1 MTLDSECARGR
12 TVVAM
17 DVRYLDYEASR
28 EVANIVV
35 DGSPNEST
43 VLALTHWPGIP
54 SPPGLARDLSAQM
67 AFAYL
72 DAPPEHAPAEVVTN
86 NHFDQDGIVS
96 IHALT
101 QPELSLVHRDL
112 LIDVAAAGD
121 FATYRDR
128 RAARASMVLSR
139 LAEAETSC
147 SYSEFTDQLYAELLP
162 QLMPIVLESERYRE
176 LWAEEDG
183 ELTASEH
190 ALARGDVTIDERPD
204 LDLAIVMI
212 DPDQPVRSGH
222 RFGGE
227 TFEGLHPMAINN
239 ATDRFRLL
247 IVHGRRYRFVDRY
260 ETWVQYQSRRVLPRV
275 DMRPLAARLGAI
287 ESGGATW
294 QAADPGG
301 LSPQLFNDGESSID
315 AGDLIE
321 NVIAYLSSVS

>member
-1 MTLDSECARGR
+1 MS
-12 TVVAM
+12 
-17 DVRYLDYEASR
+17 VRYLDYEASR

-35 DGSPNEST
+35 DGSPNEAS

-54 SPPGLARDLSAQM
+54 APPGLARDLSAQM

-72 DAPPEHAPAEVVTN
+72 DAPPDHAPALVVTN

-96 IHALT
+96 IHALIE
-101 QPELSLVHRDL
+101 PELSLAHRDL

-147 SYSEFTDQLYAELLP
+147 SYSEFTDQLYTELLP
-162 QLMPIVLESERYRE
+162 QLMSIVLDSDRYRG
-176 LWAEEDG
+176 LWAEEDD
-183 ELTASEH
+183 ELTASER
-190 ALARGDVTIDERPD
+190 ALARGAVVIDERAD
-204 LDLAIVMI
+204 LDLAIVTI
-212 DPDQPVRSGH
+212 DPDQPVRHGH

-260 ETWVQYQSRRVLPRV
+260 ETWVQYQSRHVLPRV
-275 DMRPLAARLGAI
+275 DMRPLADRLSTI
-287 ESGGATW
+287 ESDDVTW
-294 QAADPGG
+294 QAAAPGS
-301 LSPQLFNDGESSID
+301 LSPELFHHGESSID
-315 AGDLIE
+315 AVDVVE
-321 NVIAYLSSVS
+321 NVIAYLSSKGQGV